1 MPKILAIDDKADNL
15 VTLSALLKNLM
26 PGCTVVTAQSG
37 IEGLR
42 EAKTGQPDVILLDV
56 KMPDMDGFE
65 TCRRLTS
72 DETTRHIPVI
82 MVTAIKTDPK
92 SRVKGLEIGANTFL
106 AKPIDEYELVS
117 QVKVALR
124 IKKAED
130 ALRREKDSLEQL
142 VEKRTAV
149 LRESEAKYRLL
160 VENQTDM
167 VVKMDLEG
175 RFLFVSPSY
184 CRTLGKNEK
193 DLLDQKFSGFVHQED
208 RDRTKDAIKNLY
220 SPPHTICVE
229 NRALTGKGEMWL
241 SWLYTAVLDKDGIL
255 TEIIGAGRDITGQ
268 KQGEAE
274 REKLQAQLTQA
285 RKMESVGRLA
295 GGVAHDFNNMLT
307 VILGYA
313 QSALDE
319 TDPSDPLY
327 TSLKEILNAAGRST
341 EITRQL
347 LAFAR
352 KQAIAP
358 QVMDLNRTVEGMLKM
373 LRRLIGEDID
383 LVWKPGENL
392 WPVMIDP
399 SQIDQILA
407 NLCVNARDAISD
419 RGRITIETGPAS
431 FDNAYCTKHTDFI
444 PGDFVMMAVSD
455 NGCGM
460 DKETLD
466 NLFEPFFTTK
476 DLGKGTGLG
485 LATVYGIV
493 KQNNGFIHVSSEPGQ
508 HTVFRIYLP
517 SHLGQAPGLPKQKT
531 GEIPLGRGETILIVE
546 DEAVILDLCKL
557 MLERLGYT
565 VLTAATPKE
574 ALRLAETAGGEIQ
587 LLMTDVVMPEMNG
600 RDLAKQLT
608 MLCPDIKLL
617 FMSGYTANVIE
628 HQGVLGKGMNFIQ
641 KPFSKNALAVK
652 VNEALGGAGQN
663 INRNPDHAGNP

>member
-1 MPKILAIDDKADNL
+1 MPKILAIDDKMDNL

-26 PGCTVVTAQSG
+26 PDCTVVTTQSG
-37 IEGLR
+37 IEGLK
-42 EAKTGQPDVILLDV
+42 EAKAGQPDVILLDV

-65 TCRRLTS
+65 TCCRLTS
-72 DETTRHIPVI
+72 DEATRHIPVI
-82 MVTAIKTDPK
+82 MVTAIKTDPE
-92 SRVKGLEIGANTFL
+92 SRIKGLEIGANTFL

-130 ALRREKDSLEQL
+130 ALRRERDSLERL
-142 VEKRTAV
+142 VEERTAV

-193 DLLDQKFSGFVHQED
+193 DLLDQKFSVFVHPED
-208 RDRTKDAIKNLY
+208 RSRALEAVKALY
-220 SPPHTICVE
+220 APTHTACVE
-229 NRALTGKGEMWL
+229 HRALAKKGELWL
-241 SWLYTAVLDKDGIL
+241 SWLYTAVLDKGGIL
-255 TEIIGAGRDITGQ
+255 TEIIGVGRDITAQ

-285 RKMESVGRLA
+285 RKMESIGRLA

-307 VILGYA
+307 VILGYTQA
-313 QSALDE
+313 ALDE

-341 EITRQL
+341 DITRQL

-352 KQAIAP
+352 KQTIAP
-358 QVMDLNRTVEGMLKM
+358 QVMDLNRAVEGMLKM

-407 NLCVNARDAISD
+407 NLSVNARDAISGV
-419 RGRITIETGPAS
+419 GRITIETGPAT
-431 FDNAYCTKHTDFI
+431 FDKAYCTEHTDFI
-444 PGDFVMMAVSD
+444 PGDFVMMAVGD

-476 DLGKGTGLG
+476 DQGKGTGLG

-493 KQNNGFIHVSSEPGQ
+493 KQNNGFIHVCSEPGQ

-517 SHLGQAPGLPKQKT
+517 RHAGQAAGLPREKT
-531 GEIPLGRGETILIVE
+531 GEIPMGRGETILIVE
-546 DEAVILDLCKL
+546 DEAVILELCKL

-565 VLTAATPKE
+565 ALTAATPGE
-574 ALRLAETAGGEIQ
+574 ALQLAETAGGGIH

-608 MLCPDIKLL
+608 ALCPDIRLL
-617 FMSGYTANVIE
+617 FMSGYTANIIE

-652 VNEALGGAGQN
+652 VHEALGGAG
-663 INRNPDHAGNP
+663 RNVNGDPHDGNP